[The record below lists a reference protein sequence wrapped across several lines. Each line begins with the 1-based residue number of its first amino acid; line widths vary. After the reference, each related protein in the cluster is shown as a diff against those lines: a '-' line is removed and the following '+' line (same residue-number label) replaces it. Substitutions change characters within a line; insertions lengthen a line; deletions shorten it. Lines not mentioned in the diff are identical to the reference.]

1 LKVLGGI
8 EGRLKEIE
16 GERQPGRSSLGSS
29 SAILTRMDNEEPPL
43 TNSEFYDLHEEL
55 LKVTQE
61 GGDDA
66 TDNETQDQS
75 TGKRSRKECEDLF
88 AKHARRRKL
97 TSGEMRDW
105 LDRRKPSLRRR
116 SVSDLGL
123 SVTSPEDTELLPPEE
138 YSKMASIWGEFQGDL
153 REQQKIWQKIEISM
167 NDYDLS
173 EMQSWIECNVKPNLV
188 LWIRDSPL
196 PDPMIGTAFLC
207 LYLCTLM
214 SMFPVL
220 HITFAVEMTLDKSDH
235 TRLLE
240 MTKNSGITIPSDDD
254 TICFQLTVRSDMYR
268 VCYQSTWDVM
278 SAYIR
283 EQLKTPR
290 PMRDGE
296 VISMLHGDSELIS
309 YYQRKPDCE
318 RIDGKT
324 DLVLTAVVLAT
335 KMDSTNPPM
344 ILAID
349 IIQMTMLVVPEL
361 DA

>member
-1 LKVLGGI
+1 
-8 EGRLKEIE
+8 
-16 GERQPGRSSLGSS
+16 
-29 SAILTRMDNEEPPL
+29 MDNEEPPL

-55 LKVTQE
+55 QQVTQE
-61 GGDDA
+61 RGDDATDA
-66 TDNETQDQS
+66 TDNETQDES
-75 TGKRSRKECEDLF
+75 TMSKKRRSRKECEELF

-97 TSGEMRDW
+97 TTGEMRDW
-105 LDRRKPSLRRR
+105 LDRRKPSQRRRR

-123 SVTSPEDTELLPPEE
+123 TVTSPEDTELLPPEE
-138 YSKMASIWGEFQGDL
+138 YSKMKSIWGEFQGDL
-153 REQQKIWQKIEISM
+153 REQQQIWKKIESSM

-173 EMQSWIECNVKPNLV
+173 EIQTWIESNVNPNLV

-196 PDPMIGTAFLC
+196 PEPMIGTAFLC

-220 HITFAVEMTLDKSDH
+220 HSTTAVEMTLDKSDH

-240 MTKNSGITIPSDDD
+240 MTRNSGVTIPSDDD
-254 TICFQLTVRSDMYR
+254 TICFQLTVRSDIYR

-278 SAYIR
+278 AAYIQD
-283 EQLKTPR
+283 QLQTPR
-290 PMRDGE
+290 PMRNGE
-296 VISMLHGDSELIS
+296 VISMLHGDGELIS

-318 RIDGKT
+318 RLDGKT

-335 KMDSTNPPM
+335 KKNPTNPSM

-361 DA
+361 DT